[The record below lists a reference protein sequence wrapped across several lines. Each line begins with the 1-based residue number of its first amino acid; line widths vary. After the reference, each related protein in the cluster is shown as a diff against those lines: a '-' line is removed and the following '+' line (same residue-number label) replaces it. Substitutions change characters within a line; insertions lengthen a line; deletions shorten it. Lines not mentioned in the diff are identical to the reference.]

1 MKYEIG
7 EILNQAIMTGTISLV
22 VEGIDDIKIYETI
35 SNEVGKNVIVFPIGC
50 VEGYSP
56 GCGHVIP
63 AMDAICELPEG
74 DKEHKKYILGII
86 DKDVKDF
93 RGEIPVNP
101 LVLTLRYYSL
111 ESHFINKEVVKESLS
126 LNTKTPPSLLT
137 DEFMSLIFNDIF
149 YESESLYLMSLEALK
164 CSIDNTYDS
173 CFQYS
178 FSEGRIFS
186 SDDQRKILE
195 KRDDLIS
202 FSESLGIT
210 ATVEN
215 LKIITKGKW
224 LIHYVSHKLANAC
237 STMHTNCGVPPQSH
251 CVVCE
256 SGSDNKSCLYRTKDG
271 VTPKSFKNS
280 LFGNMNSPDIQYI
293 KDRISVMA

>member
-74 DKEHKKYILGII
+74 DKEHKKKKKKNFFL
-86 DKDVKDF
+86 
-93 RGEIPVNP
+93 
-101 LVLTLRYYSL
+101 
-111 ESHFINKEVVKESLS
+111 NK
-126 LNTKTPPSLLT
+126 KTTPYLLP
-137 DEFMSLIFNDIF
+137 DEFISLIFNDIF